1 MEAVLQAFLTGYPGE
16 VSKKDSKEKPPATGK
31 KDPEKTPL
39 LPTRVNYILIIG
51 VLVLCEVTGVRADV
65 HLLEQPGNL
74 WITWANRTGQTDF
87 CLSTQSATSP
97 FRTCLIGIPSPISE
111 GDFKG
116 YVSDNCTTLG
126 TDRLVSSASITGGP
140 DNSTTLTYQKVSCLL
155 LKLNVSL
162 LDEPPELQLL
172 GSQSLPNITNIT
184 QIPSVAGGCI
194 GSTPYGS
201 PAGVYGWDRRQVT
214 HSLLTDPGSNP
225 FFNKASNSSKPFT
238 VVTADRHNLFMGSEY
253 CGAYG
258 YRFWEMYN
266 CSHRFDNFDIYTCGD
281 VQTVKSPEKQCVGG
295 GVIWVNQSKEIN
307 ETEPFS
313 FTANCTASNL
323 GNVSGCCGKSI
334 TILPPGAWIDSTQG
348 SFTKPK
354 ALPPVIF
361 LICGDRAWQGIPS
374 RPVGGPCY
382 LGKLTMLAPN
392 HTDILKVL
400 ANSSR
405 TGIRR
410 KRSTSHL
417 DDTCSDEVQLWGPT
431 ARIFASI
438 LAPGVAAAQALREIE
453 RLACWSVKQANLTT
467 SLLGDLL
474 DDVTSIR
481 HAVLQNRAAIDF
493 LLLAHGHGRE
503 DVAGM
508 SCFNLSNHSESI
520 QKKFQLMK
528 EHVNK
533 IGVDSDPIGS
543 WLRGLFE
550 GIGEWA
556 VHLLKGLLLGLVVIL
571 LLVVCLP
578 CLLQFVSSSIRKMI
592 NNSISYH
599 AEYKKLQK
607 ACRQP
612 ENGAV

>member
-1 MEAVLQAFLTGYPGE
+1 AFLTGYPGKT
-16 VSKKDSKEKPPATGK
+16 SKKDSKEKPLATSK

-97 FRTCLIGIPSPISE
+97 FQTCLIGIPSPISE

-116 YVSDNCTTLG
+116 YVSDTNCSTVG

-140 DNSTTLTYQKVSCLL
+140 DNSTTLTYRKVSCLL
-155 LKLNVSL
+155 SKLNVSMW
-162 LDEPPELQLL
+162 DEPPELQLL
-172 GSQSLPNITNIT
+172 GSQSLPNVTNIT
-184 QIPSVAGGCI
+184 QVSGVAGGCVYFAPRAT
-194 GSTPYGS
+194 GLFLGWSKQGLSRFLLRHPFTST
-201 PAGVYGWDRRQVT
+201 
-214 HSLLTDPGSNP
+214 
-225 FFNKASNSSKPFT
+225 SNSTEPFT

-258 YRFWEMYN
+258 YRFWEIYN
-266 CSHRFDNFDIYTCGD
+266 CSQTRNTYRCGD
-281 VQTVKSPEKQCVGG
+281 VGGTGLPETWCRGKGG
-295 GVIWVNQSKEIN
+295 IWVNQSKEIN

-323 GNVSGCCGKSI
+323 GNVSGCCGKTT
-334 TILPPGAWIDSTQG
+334 TILPSGAWIDSTQG

-354 ALPPVIF
+354 ALPPAIF

-392 HTDILKVL
+392 HTDILKIL

-410 KRSTSHL
+410 KRSVSHL

-453 RLACWSVKQANLTT
+453 RPACWSVKQANLTT

-493 LLLAHGHGRE
+493 LLLAHGHGCE

-508 SCFNLSNHSESI
+508 CCFNLSDHSESI

-528 EHVNK
+528 KHVNK

-543 WLRGLFE
+543 WLRGIFG

-592 NNSISYH
+592 NSSINYH
-599 AEYKKLQK
+599 TEYRKMQG
-607 ACRQP
+607 
-612 ENGAV
+612 GAV

>member
-1 MEAVLQAFLTGYPGE
+1 MEAVIKAFLTGRPGKA
-16 VSKKDSKEKPPATGK
+16 SKKDPKKNPLATSK

-39 LPTRVNYILIIG
+39 LPTRVNYLLIIG

-97 FRTCLIGIPSPISE
+97 FQTCLIGIPSPISE

-116 YVSDNCTTLG
+116 YVSGNCTTLE
-126 TDRLVSSASITGGP
+126 THRLVSSGIPNGP
-140 DNSTTLTYQKVSCLL
+140 DNSTTLTYRKVSCLL

-162 LDEPPELQLL
+162 LDEPSELQLL

-184 QIPSVAGGCI
+184 QIPSMAGGCI
-194 GSTPYGS
+194 GFTPYGS

-214 HSLLTDPGSNP
+214 HILLTDPGSNP

-295 GVIWVNQSKEIN
+295 GGIWVNQSKEIN

-323 GNVSGCCGKSI
+323 GNVSGCCGKTT
-334 TILPPGAWIDSTQG
+334 TILPSGAWVDSTQG

-354 ALPPVIF
+354 ALPPAIF

-410 KRSTSHL
+410 KRNTSHL

-493 LLLAHGHGRE
+493 LLLAHGHGCE

-508 SCFNLSNHSESI
+508 CCFNLSDHSESI

-533 IGVDSDPIGS
+533 IGVDSDPIRS
-543 WLRGLFE
+543 WLRGLFG

-578 CLLQFVSSSIRKMI
+578 CLLQIVSSSIRKMI

-599 AEYKKLQK
+599 TEYKKLQK

>member
-1 MEAVLQAFLTGYPGE
+1 MEAVIKAFLTGYPGE
-16 VSKKDSKEKPPATGK
+16 TSKKDSKEKPLATSK

-51 VLVLCEVTGVRADV
+51 VLVLCSSTGVRADV

-126 TDRLVSSASITGGP
+126 TDRLVSSADITGGP
-140 DNSTTLTYQKVSCLL
+140 DNSTTLTYRKVSCLL
-155 LKLNVSL
+155 SKLNVPMW
-162 LDEPPELQLL
+162 DEPPELQLL
-172 GSQSLPNITNIT
+172 GSQSLPNITNIA
-184 QIPSVAGGCI
+184 QISGVAGGCVAFGPRSI
-194 GSTPYGS
+194 DMLSDWSRPQLTR
-201 PAGVYGWDRRQVT
+201 WLLLRRNYT
-214 HSLLTDPGSNP
+214 E
-225 FFNKASNSSKPFT
+225 PFT
-238 VVTADRHNLFMGSEY
+238 VVTADRHNLFRGREY
-253 CGAYG
+253 CGTYG
-258 YRFWEMYN
+258 YRFWKLYN
-266 CSHRFDNFDIYTCGD
+266 CSQTGSRYRCGR
-281 VQTVKSPEKQCVGG
+281 VPVGG
-295 GVIWVNQSKEIN
+295 LPETGCTRTGGKWVNQSKEIN

-323 GNVSGCCGKSI
+323 GNVSGCCGK
-334 TILPPGAWIDSTQG
+334 TPTTLPPGAWIDSTRG
-348 SFTKPK
+348 GFTKPK
-354 ALPPVIF
+354 ALPPAIF

-481 HAVLQNRAAIDF
+481 HADLQNRAAIDF
-493 LLLAHGHGRE
+493 LLLAHGHGCE

-508 SCFNLSNHSESI
+508 CCFNLSDHSESI

-543 WLRGLFE
+543 WLRGIFR

>member
-1 MEAVLQAFLTGYPGE
+1 MEAVIKAFLTGYPGE
-16 VSKKDSKEKPPATGK
+16 TSKKDSKKKPLATSK

-97 FRTCLIGIPSPISE
+97 FQTCLIGIPSPISE

-116 YVSDNCTTLG
+116 YVSGNCTTLG
-126 TDRLVSSASITGGP
+126 TDRLISSASITGGP
-140 DNSTTLTYQKVSCLL
+140 DNSTTLTYRKVSCLL
-155 LKLNVSL
+155 LKLNVSM

-184 QIPSVAGGCI
+184 QIPGVAGGCVAFGPRSI
-194 GSTPYGS
+194 
-201 PAGVYGWDRRQVT
+201 DRLSDWSRPQLT
-214 HSLLTDPGSNP
+214 RELLVRRNYTE
-225 FFNKASNSSKPFT
+225 PFT
-238 VVTADRHNLFMGSEY
+238 VVTADRHNLFRGNEY
-253 CGAYG
+253 CGTYG
-258 YRFWEMYN
+258 YRFWKLYN
-266 CSHRFDNFDIYTCGD
+266 CSQRGPRYFCGR
-281 VQTVKSPEKQCVGG
+281 VPTGGLPETGCTRTGG
-295 GVIWVNQSKEIN
+295 KWVNQSKEIN

-323 GNVSGCCGKSI
+323 GNVSGCCGK
-334 TILPPGAWIDSTQG
+334 TPTTLPPGAWIDSTQG

-354 ALPPVIF
+354 ALPPAIF

-392 HTDILKVL
+392 HTEILKVL

-410 KRSTSHL
+410 KRSISHL

-467 SLLGDLL
+467 SFLGDLL

-493 LLLAHGHGRE
+493 LLLAHGHGCE

-508 SCFNLSNHSESI
+508 CCFNLSDHSESI

-543 WLRGLFE
+543 WLRGLFG

-578 CLLQFVSSSIRKMI
+578 CLLQIVSSSIRKMI

-599 AEYKKLQK
+599 TEYKKLQK

>member
-1 MEAVLQAFLTGYPGE
+1 MEAVIKAFLTGYPGE
-16 VSKKDSKEKPPATGK
+16 TSKKDSKEKPLATSK

-97 FRTCLIGIPSPISE
+97 FQTCLIGIPSPISE

-126 TDRLVSSASITGGP
+126 TDRLVSSADITGGP
-140 DNSTTLTYQKVSCLL
+140 DNSTTLTYRKVSCLL

-162 LDEPPELQLL
+162 LDEPSELQLL
-172 GSQSLPNITNIT
+172 GSQSLPNITNIA
-184 QIPSVAGGCI
+184 QISGVAGGCVAFGPRSI
-194 GSTPYGS
+194 DMLSDWSRPQLTR
-201 PAGVYGWDRRQVT
+201 WLLLRRNYT
-214 HSLLTDPGSNP
+214 E
-225 FFNKASNSSKPFT
+225 PFT
-238 VVTADRHNLFMGSEY
+238 VVTADRHNLFRGREY
-253 CGAYG
+253 CGTYG
-258 YRFWEMYN
+258 YRFWKLYN
-266 CSHRFDNFDIYTCGD
+266 CSQTGSRYRCGR
-281 VQTVKSPEKQCVGG
+281 VPIGGLPETGCTRTGG
-295 GVIWVNQSKEIN
+295 KWVNQSKEIN

-323 GNVSGCCGKSI
+323 GNVSGCCGK
-334 TILPPGAWIDSTQG
+334 TPTTLPPGAWIDSTRG
-348 SFTKPK
+348 GFTKPK
-354 ALPPVIF
+354 ALPPAIF

-392 HTDILKVL
+392 HTDILKIL

-410 KRSTSHL
+410 KRSVSHL

-493 LLLAHGHGRE
+493 LLLAHGHGCE

-508 SCFNLSNHSESI
+508 CCFNLSDHSESI

-533 IGVDSDPIGS
+533 IGVDNDPIGN
-543 WLRGLFE
+543 WLRGLFG

-578 CLLQFVSSSIRKMI
+578 CLLQFVSSSIRRMI
-592 NNSISYH
+592 DSSFSYR
-599 AEYKKLQK
+599 EECRKLRE
-607 ACRQP
+607 ANRQP
-612 ENGAV
+612 ERAV

>member
-1 MEAVLQAFLTGYPGE
+1 MEAVIKMRRALFLQAFLTGYPGE

-97 FRTCLIGIPSPISE
+97 FQTCLIGIPSPISE

-116 YVSDNCTTLG
+116 YVSGNCTTLG
-126 TDRLVSSASITGGP
+126 THRLVSSGITGGP
-140 DNSTTLTYQKVSCLL
+140 DNSNTLTYRKVSCLL
-155 LKLNVSL
+155 LKLNVSM

-184 QIPSVAGGCI
+184 QIPGVAGGCV
-194 GSTPYGS
+194 GFTPYGS
-201 PAGVYGWDRRQVT
+201 PVGVYGWDRRQVT
-214 HSLLTDPGSNP
+214 HILLTAPGNNP
-225 FFNKASNSSKPFT
+225 FFNKASNSTEPFT

-258 YRFWEMYN
+258 YRFWEIYN
-266 CSHRFDNFDIYTCGD
+266 CSQMRQNWSICGD
-281 VQTVKSPEKQCVGG
+281 VRSRGPPESWCTSTGG
-295 GVIWVNQSKEIN
+295 IWVNQSKEIN

-323 GNVSGCCGKSI
+323 GNVSGCCGETI
-334 TILPPGAWIDSTQG
+334 TILPSGAWIDSTQG

-354 ALPPVIF
+354 ALPPGIF

-392 HTDILKVL
+392 HTDILKIL

-410 KRSTSHL
+410 KRSVSHL

-493 LLLAHGHGRE
+493 LLLAHGHGCE

-508 SCFNLSNHSESI
+508 CCFNLSDHSESI

-543 WLRGLFE
+543 WLRGLFG

-578 CLLQFVSSSIRKMI
+578 CFLQIVSSSIRKMI

-599 AEYKKLQK
+599 TEYKKLQG
-607 ACRQP
+607 
-612 ENGAV
+612 GAA

>member
-1 MEAVLQAFLTGYPGE
+1 MEAVIKMRRALFLQAFLTGRPGKA
-16 VSKKDSKEKPPATGK
+16 SKKDPKKNPLATSK

-97 FRTCLIGIPSPISE
+97 FQTCLIGIPSPISE

-140 DNSTTLTYQKVSCLL
+140 DNSTTLTYRKVSCLL
-155 LKLNVSL
+155 LKLNVSMWN
-162 LDEPPELQLL
+162 EPPELQLL
-172 GSQSLPNITNIT
+172 GSQSLPNITDIT
-184 QIPSVAGGCI
+184 QISGVAGGCV
-194 GSTPYGS
+194 GFRPK
-201 PAGVYGWDRRQVT
+201 GVPWYLGWSQGEATRF
-214 HSLLTDPGSNP
+214 LLRHPSFSNLTG
-225 FFNKASNSSKPFT
+225 PFT

-258 YRFWEMYN
+258 YRFWEIYN
-266 CSHRFDNFDIYTCGD
+266 CSQEGQQYRCGKARRPRP
-281 VQTVKSPEKQCVGG
+281 QSPETQCTRQGG
-295 GVIWVNQSKEIN
+295 IWVNRSKEIN

-313 FTANCTASNL
+313 FTVNCTASNL
-323 GNVSGCCGKSI
+323 GNASGCCGKAG
-334 TILPPGAWIDSTQG
+334 TILPGIWVDSTQG
-348 SFTKPK
+348 NFTKPK
-354 ALPPVIF
+354 ALPPAIF

-392 HTDILKVL
+392 HTDILKIL

-410 KRSTSHL
+410 RRSVSHL

-493 LLLAHGHGRE
+493 LLLAHGHGCE
-503 DVAGM
+503 DIAGM
-508 SCFNLSNHSESI
+508 CCFNLSDHSESI

-543 WLRGLFE
+543 WLRGLFG
-550 GIGEWA
+550 GIGGWA

-578 CLLQFVSSSIRKMI
+578 CFLQFVSSSIRKMI
-592 NNSISYH
+592 NNSVSYH
-599 AEYKKLQK
+599 TEYRKMQG
-607 ACRQP
+607 
-612 ENGAV
+612 GAV

>member
-1 MEAVLQAFLTGYPGE
+1 MRRALFLQAFLTGHPGK
-16 VSKKDSKEKPPATGK
+16 VSKKDSKKKPPATSK

-51 VLVLCEVTGVRADV
+51 VLVLCEVTGVKADV

-87 CLSTQSATSP
+87 CLSTQSTTSP
-97 FRTCLIGIPSPISE
+97 FQTCLIGIPSPISE

-116 YVSDNCTTLG
+116 YVSGNCTTLG

-140 DNSTTLTYQKVSCLL
+140 DNSTTLTYRKVSCLL
-155 LKLNVSL
+155 LKLNVSMW
-162 LDEPPELQLL
+162 DEPPELQLL

-184 QIPSVAGGCI
+184 QISGVTGGCVGFRPGGI
-194 GSTPYGS
+194 PWYL
-201 PAGVYGWDRRQVT
+201 GWSRQEAT
-214 HSLLTDPGSNP
+214 RFLLRQSSL
-225 FFNKASNSSKPFT
+225 SNSTEPFT
-238 VVTADRHNLFMGSEY
+238 VVTVDRHNLFMGSEY

-258 YRFWEMYN
+258 YKFWEIYN
-266 CSHRFDNFDIYTCGD
+266 CSQEQGQGQQQYRCG
-281 VQTVKSPEKQCVGG
+281 KARSPRPGSPETQCIRRGG
-295 GVIWVNQSKEIN
+295 KWVNQSQEIN

-313 FTANCTASNL
+313 FTMNCTASNL
-323 GNVSGCCGKSI
+323 RNASGCCGK
-334 TILPPGAWIDSTQG
+334 TGMILPGTWVDSTKG
-348 SFTKPK
+348 NFAKPK
-354 ALPPVIF
+354 ALPPGIF

-392 HTDILKVL
+392 HTDILKIL

-405 TGIRR
+405 TDMRR
-410 KRSTSHL
+410 KRSVSHL

-453 RLACWSVKQANLTT
+453 RLACWSVKQANLTA

-493 LLLAHGHGRE
+493 LLLAHGHGCE

-508 SCFNLSNHSESI
+508 CCFNLSDHSESI

-543 WLRGLFE
+543 WLRGLFG

-571 LLVVCLP
+571 SLVVCLP
-578 CLLQFVSSSIRKMI
+578 CLLQIVSSSIRKMI

-599 AEYKKLQK
+599 TEYKKLQK

>member
-1 MEAVLQAFLTGYPGE
+1 MEAVIKAFLTGYPGE
-16 VSKKDSKEKPPATGK
+16 TSKKDSREKPPATSK

-39 LPTRVNYILIIG
+39 LPTRVNYIFIIG

-97 FRTCLIGIPSPISE
+97 FQTCLIGIPSPISE

-126 TDRLVSSASITGGP
+126 TDRLVSSADITGGP
-140 DNSTTLTYQKVSCLL
+140 DNSTTLTYRKVSCLL

-162 LDEPPELQLL
+162 LDEPSELQLL
-172 GSQSLPNITNIT
+172 GSQSLPNITNIA
-184 QIPSVAGGCI
+184 QISGVAGGCVAFGPRSI
-194 GSTPYGS
+194 DMLSDWSRPQLTR
-201 PAGVYGWDRRQVT
+201 WLLLRRNYT
-214 HSLLTDPGSNP
+214 E
-225 FFNKASNSSKPFT
+225 PFT
-238 VVTADRHNLFMGSEY
+238 VVTADRHNLFRGREY
-253 CGAYG
+253 CGTYG
-258 YRFWEMYN
+258 YRFWKLYN
-266 CSHRFDNFDIYTCGD
+266 CSQTGSRYRCGR
-281 VQTVKSPEKQCVGG
+281 VPVGG
-295 GVIWVNQSKEIN
+295 LPETGCTRTGGKWVNQSKEIN

-323 GNVSGCCGKSI
+323 GNVSGCCGK
-334 TILPPGAWIDSTQG
+334 TPTTLPPGAWIDSTRG
-348 SFTKPK
+348 GFTKPK
-354 ALPPVIF
+354 ALPPAIF

-410 KRSTSHL
+410 KRSTSTSHL

-493 LLLAHGHGRE
+493 LLLAHGHGCE

-508 SCFNLSNHSESI
+508 CCFNLSDHSESI

-543 WLRGLFE
+543 WLRGLFG

-578 CLLQFVSSSIRKMI
+578 CLLQIVSSSIRKMI

-599 AEYKKLQK
+599 TEYKKLQK

>member
-1 MEAVLQAFLTGYPGE
+1 MEAVIKAFLTGYPGE
-16 VSKKDSKEKPPATGK
+16 TSKKDSKEKPLATSK

-97 FRTCLIGIPSPISE
+97 FQTCLIGIPSPISE

-116 YVSDNCTTLG
+116 YVSGNCTTLG
-126 TDRLVSSASITGGP
+126 TDRLISSGITGGP
-140 DNSTTLTYQKVSCLL
+140 DNSTTLTYRKVSCLL
-155 LKLNVSL
+155 LKLNVPM

-184 QIPSVAGGCI
+184 QIPNVAGGCVAFGPRSI
-194 GSTPYGS
+194 DKLSDWSRPQLTR
-201 PAGVYGWDRRQVT
+201 WLLLRRNYT
-214 HSLLTDPGSNP
+214 E
-225 FFNKASNSSKPFT
+225 PFT
-238 VVTADRHNLFMGSEY
+238 VVTADRHNLFRGREY
-253 CGAYG
+253 CGTYG
-258 YRFWEMYN
+258 YRFWKLYN
-266 CSHRFDNFDIYTCGD
+266 CSQTGSRYRCGR
-281 VQTVKSPEKQCVGG
+281 VPVGG
-295 GVIWVNQSKEIN
+295 LPETGYTRTGGKWVNQSKEIN

-323 GNVSGCCGKSI
+323 GNVSGCCGK
-334 TILPPGAWIDSTQG
+334 TPTTLPPGAWIDSTRG
-348 SFTKPK
+348 GFTKPK
-354 ALPPVIF
+354 ALPPAIF

-410 KRSTSHL
+410 KRSISHL

-493 LLLAHGHGRE
+493 LLLAHGHGCE

-508 SCFNLSNHSESI
+508 CCFNLSDHSESI

-533 IGVDSDPIGS
+533 IGVDNDPIGN
-543 WLRGLFE
+543 WLRGLFG

-578 CLLQFVSSSIRKMI
+578 CLLQFVSSSIRRMI
-592 NNSISYH
+592 DSSFSYR
-599 AEYKKLQK
+599 EECRKLRE
-607 ACRQP
+607 ANRQP
-612 ENGAV
+612 ERAV

>member
-1 MEAVLQAFLTGYPGE
+1 MKRALFLQAFLTGHPGK
-16 VSKKDSKEKPPATGK
+16 VSKKDSKKKPPAISK

-87 CLSTQSATSP
+87 CLPTQSATSP
-97 FRTCLIGIPSPISE
+97 FQTCLIGIPSPISE

-116 YVSDNCTTLG
+116 YVSDTNCTTLG

-140 DNSTTLTYQKVSCLL
+140 DNSTTLTYRKVSCLL
-155 LKLNVSL
+155 LKLNVSMW
-162 LDEPPELQLL
+162 DEPPELQLL

-184 QIPSVAGGCI
+184 QISGVTGGCVGFRPRGIPWYI
-194 GSTPYGS
+194 GWT
-201 PAGVYGWDRRQVT
+201 RQEAT
-214 HSLLTDPGSNP
+214 RFLLKQSS
-225 FFNKASNSSKPFT
+225 FSNSTEPFT

-258 YRFWEMYN
+258 YRFWEVYN
-266 CSHRFDNFDIYTCGD
+266 CSQEQGQDQQQYRCG
-281 VQTVKSPEKQCVGG
+281 KARSPRPGSPETQCIRRGG
-295 GVIWVNQSKEIN
+295 KWVNQSREIN

-313 FTANCTASNL
+313 FTVNCTASNL
-323 GNVSGCCGKSI
+323 RNASGCCGK
-334 TILPPGAWIDSTQG
+334 TGMILPGVWIDSTKG
-348 SFTKPK
+348 NFTKPK
-354 ALPPVIF
+354 ALPPGIF

-392 HTDILKVL
+392 HTDILKIL

-410 KRSTSHL
+410 KRSVSHL

-493 LLLAHGHGRE
+493 LLLAHGHGCE

-508 SCFNLSNHSESI
+508 CCFNLSDHSESI

-533 IGVDSDPIGS
+533 IGVDNDPIGS
-543 WLRGLFE
+543 WLRGIFG

-578 CLLQFVSSSIRKMI
+578 CLLQCVSSSIRKMI
-592 NNSISYH
+592 DNSLGYRE
-599 AEYKKLQK
+599 EYKKLQEAYK
-607 ACRQP
+607 QP
-612 ENGAV
+612 ERRA

>member
-1 MEAVLQAFLTGYPGE
+1 MEAVIKAFLTGHPGK
-16 VSKKDSKEKPPATGK
+16 VSKKDSKKKPPATSK

-51 VLVLCEVTGVRADV
+51 VMVLCEVTGVRADV

-97 FRTCLIGIPSPISE
+97 FQTCLIGIPSPISE

-116 YVSDNCTTLG
+116 YVSDTNCTTLG
-126 TDRLVSSASITGGP
+126 TDRLVSSPSITGGP
-140 DNSTTLTYQKVSCLL
+140 DNSTTLTYRKVSCLL
-155 LKLNVSL
+155 LKLNVSMWN
-162 LDEPPELQLL
+162 EPPELQLL

-184 QIPSVAGGCI
+184 QISGVAGGCT
-194 GSTPYGS
+194 GFRPK
-201 PAGVYGWDRRQVT
+201 GVPWYLGWSQGEATRF
-214 HSLLTDPGSNP
+214 LLRHPSFSNLTE
-225 FFNKASNSSKPFT
+225 PFT

-258 YRFWEMYN
+258 YRFWEIYN
-266 CSHRFDNFDIYTCGD
+266 CSQEGQQNRCGKARRPRP
-281 VQTVKSPEKQCVGG
+281 QNPETQCTRQGG
-295 GVIWVNQSKEIN
+295 IWVNQSKEIN

-323 GNVSGCCGKSI
+323 GNASGCCGKAG
-334 TILPPGAWIDSTQG
+334 TILPGVWVDSTQG
-348 SFTKPK
+348 NFTKPK
-354 ALPPVIF
+354 ALPPAIF

-392 HTDILKVL
+392 HTDILKIL
-400 ANSSR
+400 ANSSQ
-405 TGIRR
+405 TGVRR
-410 KRSTSHL
+410 KRSVSHL

-438 LAPGVAAAQALREIE
+438 LAPGVAAAQASREIE

-467 SLLGDLL
+467 SLLGDLS

-493 LLLAHGHGRE
+493 LLLAHGHGCE

-508 SCFNLSNHSESI
+508 CCFNLSDHSESI

-543 WLRGLFE
+543 WLRGLFG

-571 LLVVCLP
+571 SLVVCLP
-578 CLLQFVSSSIRKMI
+578 CLLQFVSSSTRKMI
-592 NNSISYH
+592 DNLLGYREECRKFQEAN
-599 AEYKKLQK
+599 
-607 ACRQP
+607 RQP
-612 ENGAV
+612 GRAV

>member
-1 MEAVLQAFLTGYPGE
+1 M
-16 VSKKDSKEKPPATGK
+16 
-31 KDPEKTPL
+31 

-97 FRTCLIGIPSPISE
+97 FQTCLIGIPSPISE

-126 TDRLVSSASITGGP
+126 THRLVSSGIPGGP
-140 DNSTTLTYQKVSCLL
+140 DNSTTLTYRKVSCLL

-162 LDEPPELQLL
+162 LDEPSELQLL

-194 GSTPYGS
+194 GFTPYGS

-214 HSLLTDPGSNP
+214 HILLTDPGSNP
-225 FFNKASNSSKPFT
+225 FFDKASNSSKPFT

-266 CSHRFDNFDIYTCGD
+266 CSQVGQNWSVCVD
-281 VQTVKSPEKQCVGG
+281 VWGPGLPENWCARTGG
-295 GVIWVNQSKEIN
+295 TWVNKSKEIN
-307 ETEPFS
+307 ETEPIS
-313 FTANCTASNL
+313 FTVNCTGSNL
-323 GNVSGCCGKSI
+323 GNVSGCCGEAI
-334 TILPPGAWIDSTQG
+334 TILPPGAWVDSTQG

-354 ALPPVIF
+354 ALPPGIF

-392 HTDILKVL
+392 HTNILKIL

-405 TGIRR
+405 TNVRR
-410 KRSTSHL
+410 KRSVSHL

-431 ARIFASI
+431 ARVFASI

-493 LLLAHGHGRE
+493 LLLAHGHGCE

-508 SCFNLSNHSESI
+508 CCFNLSDHSESI

-543 WLRGLFE
+543 WLRGLFG

-578 CLLQFVSSSIRKMI
+578 CLLQIVCGNIRKMI

-599 AEYKKLQK
+599 TEYKKLQK
-607 ACRQP
+607 AYGQP
-612 ENGAV
+612 ESRIV